1 MLDQFDGFI
10 ECEVNY
16 NNGDF
21 AEATIEDAW
30 GDGSGIEEDF
40 WLGSSVQI
48 HAHNLKMEQE
58 EFESLYP
65 VGSRFQMQLAVKLLP
80 SATMRGRCGLPLLA
94 ARSQEG
100 ERFLSGHFA
109 PQGQD
114 HAQDHRRPAG

>member
-10 ECEVNY
+10 DCEVNY

-48 HAHNLKMEQE
+48 HRHNLKMEQE
-58 EFESLYP
+58 LFESSYP
-65 VGSRFQMQLAVKLLP
+65 VGSRFQMQLVVKLLP
-80 SATMRGRCGLPLLA
+80 ISPCIAVRTRSCA
-94 ARSQEG
+94 AG
-100 ERFLSGHFA
+100 RFLRGSWSA
-109 PQGQD
+109 RTVPS
-114 HAQDHRRPAG
+114 P